1 MDTSALNGGT
11 VVSKQWLNPVVGT
24 ITSGT
29 SSSETSYAGQYIL
42 RDPVSGWPARQC
54 GASFAYQTGIP
65 IPIYELNSGV
75 YTDVTTQQVTG
86 NYIPTSQLQVNNTF
100 EIYMAGQFLE
110 DNYPLAGALQLY
122 PAFVLPSTIADAMT
136 EINIPFDAVLGA
148 KSFEFRCT
156 FRVTA
161 FTDSTITCQ
170 VSWTGTAY
178 GTGSSKVNAVTDT
191 SIVPIPTVSRGSNE
205 IMALRVYATG
215 NFETFRRYQYYIR
228 QIS

>member
-1 MDTSALNGGT
+1 MDLSSLNGGT
-11 VVSKQWLNPVVGT
+11 VEDKGWLNPVVGT
-24 ITSGT
+24 ITSQT
-29 SSSETSYAGQYIL
+29 SFSGQYL
-42 RDPVSGWPARQC
+42 LKDPESGWPARQC

-65 IPIYELNSGV
+65 IPIYELNSGT

-122 PAFVLPSTIADAMT
+122 PAFVPVTAIEDAMT
-136 EINIPFDAVLGA
+136 EINIPFDSVLGA

-191 SIVPIPTVSRGSNE
+191 SIVPIPTVSRGSNQ

-215 NFETFRRYQYYIR
+215 AFETFRRYQYYIR

>member
-1 MDTSALNGGT
+1 MDLSCLNSGT
-11 VVSKQWLNPVVGT
+11 VESKQWMNPVVGT
-24 ITSGT
+24 ITS
-29 SSSETSYAGQYIL
+29 ETSYAGQYL
-42 RDPVSGWPARQC
+42 LKDPVSGWPARQG
-54 GASFAYQTGIP
+54 GATYAYQSGIP
-65 IPIYELNSGV
+65 IPIYELTAGT

-122 PAFVLPSTIADAMT
+122 PAFVPPSTIADAIT
-136 EINIPFDAVLGA
+136 EINIPFDSVLGA
-148 KSFEFRCT
+148 KSFEFRCI
-156 FRVTA
+156 FRVIA
-161 FTDSTITCQ
+161 FTDATITCQ
-170 VSWTGTAY
+170 VSYQGTAY

-191 SIVPIPTVSRGSNE
+191 SIVPIPTASRGSNN

-215 NFETFRRYQYYIR
+215 AFETFRRYQYYIR

>member
-1 MDTSALNGGT
+1 
-11 VVSKQWLNPVVGT
+11 
-24 ITSGT
+24 
-29 SSSETSYAGQYIL
+29 
-42 RDPVSGWPARQC
+42 
-54 GASFAYQTGIP
+54 
-65 IPIYELNSGV
+65 V

-122 PAFVLPSTIADAMT
+122 PAFVPPSTIADAMT